1 MSEPGEVIPD
11 NLPRLGVNRG
21 YVNARGN
28 SIFPRNRFP
37 RFPTARCSG
46 WRGTGRLPRVDQ
58 NAGMFLSSFDMNKI
72 FPKKGSFQTTKIPK
86 NSLRYLYKML
96 IFFYVSF
103 FHMLHMLLGKE
114 WVVPLRP
121 RTFFLQMERSG

>member
-72 FPKKGSFQTTKIPK
+72 FSEKKVVFKLPKFRIIHCVILTKC
-86 NSLRYLYKML
+86 
-96 IFFYVSF
+96 
-103 FHMLHMLLGKE
+103 
-114 WVVPLRP
+114 
-121 RTFFLQMERSG
+121 